1 MIGRQISHFQ
11 VTAKL
16 GEGGMGTVYKA
27 VDLDLDRPVV
37 LKFLL
42 PNLSSD
48 ENAKQRFVQEAR
60 AASALDHP
68 NVCTIYEIGEVD
80 GGQVFISMAF
90 YEGDT
95 LLQKILEGPLPVDEA
110 LDLSAQVARGLAKAH
125 GREIVHRDIKPAN
138 VIVTTD
144 GIAKILDFGLA
155 KLSRSPDLT
164 APGSVVGTLA
174 YMAPE
179 PLMGMPTDHRV
190 DIWSLA
196 AVLYEMVTGRPPF
209 QEEYPQ
215 ALVYSIT
222 NENPPPV
229 SDFVKGVPA
238 AVEALIAKGLEKDA
252 ADRYADVGEFLSA
265 IEACRGGRSDPPA
278 PGDLEKADV
287 DRTVVYEPEAP
298 VASPPA
304 APAAASPSSPP
315 VSTPDPG
322 TETQPEA
329 GERRPEMAYVL
340 FLDLVGYSR
349 MTLDDQASLVKRLTS
364 VVEDTAWYRQAKKSD
379 ELIVLPS
386 GDGMALVFLG
396 SMRAPVECAVEIWRA
411 LTSRPDIKL
420 RMGAHYGPVLVIE
433 DISKRRNAAGGGIN
447 MAQRVMDKG
456 DEGHI
461 LVSGAVAD
469 VLRQLGDW
477 KDALEDLGIQEVKHG
492 EKLHLFNLCRP
503 GDFGNPERPSK
514 VGPAPVAGK
523 GGSKKLWIAAAAA
536 VVLITVLAAGG
547 LRCEIWSGA
556 PGCAVSLAS
565 EPLAL
570 TYWMTVQ
577 RNRDGERL
585 DPIRVP
591 GEMIFEAGDLLAL
604 YLSNDEAGHLYIV
617 NEGPTPS
624 GGLPQYVSLFPTST
638 MNQGRALLAAGGEVR
653 IPQRGAFILDAE
665 QGTEKLWVVWSR
677 EPVAQLEAIGLDDE
691 ANLGEVRD
699 GETRRELAAYFG
711 AWDPE
716 QVSRRRLEDAKQTV
730 LESAGE
736 VLVHLIRLEH
746 L

>member
-1 MIGRQISHFQ
+1 M
-11 VTAKL
+11 
-16 GEGGMGTVYKA
+16 
-27 VDLDLDRPVV
+27 
-37 LKFLL
+37 
-42 PNLSSD
+42 
-48 ENAKQRFVQEAR
+48 
-60 AASALDHP
+60 ALDHP

-90 YEGDT
+90 YEGET
-95 LLQKILEGPLPVDEA
+95 LLQKIFEGPLPVDKA
-110 LDLSAQVARGLAKAH
+110 LELTAQVARGLAKAH

-179 PLMGMPTDHRV
+179 PLMGQPTDHRV
-190 DIWSLA
+190 DIWSLT
-196 AVLYEMVTGRPPF
+196 AVLFEMITGRPPF
-209 QEEYPQ
+209 KEEYPQ

-222 NENPPPV
+222 NEKQPPL
-229 SDFVKGVPA
+229 SNFVEGVPA
-238 AVEALIAKGLEKDA
+238 SVEALVAKGLEKEASNRFATID
-252 ADRYADVGEFLSA
+252 EFLSGVETCRSNP
-265 IEACRGGRSDPPA
+265 EAPLAVA
-278 PGDLEKADV
+278 PEPTEPESVDV
-287 DRTVVYEPEAP
+287 AKTVVYQPDASSAAP
-298 VASPPA
+298 PPA
-304 APAAASPSSPP
+304 APTSAAPAAPA
-315 VSTPDPG
+315 PDPAH
-322 TETQPEA
+322 ETPLET
-329 GERRPEMAYVL
+329 GEKRPEMACVL
-340 FLDLVGYSR
+340 FLDLVGYSQ
-349 MTLDDQASLVKRLTS
+349 MTLDDQARLVKRLTA
-364 VVEDTAWYRQAKKSD
+364 VVEETEWYRQAKKSD

-411 LTSRPDIKL
+411 LTSSPDIRL
-420 RMGAHYGPVLVIE
+420 RMGAHYGPVVVIE
-433 DISKRRNAAGGGIN
+433 DISKGRNAAGGGIN

-492 EKLHLFNLCRP
+492 EKLHLFNLHRS
-503 GDFGNPERPSK
+503 GEFGNPERPSK
-514 VGPAPVAGK
+514 VGPTPTEEK
-523 GGSKKLWIAAAAA
+523 GGSKKLWIATAA
-536 VVLITVLAAGG
+536 VVLITALAGG
-547 LRCEIWSGA
+547 GFRCELWSGA
-556 PGCAVSLAS
+556 PGCAVAPAA
-565 EPLAL
+565 EPLNL

-577 RNRDGERL
+577 RTREGERL

-604 YLSNDEAGHLYIV
+604 YLSNAEAGHLYIV

-624 GGLPQYVSLFPTST
+624 GGLPQYVSLFPSST
-638 MNQGRALLAAGGEVR
+638 MNQGRALLEAGGEVR
-653 IPQRGAFILDAE
+653 IPQRGSFILDAE
-665 QGTEKLWVVWSR
+665 QGTEKLWVVWAR
-677 EPVAQLEAIGLDDE
+677 EPVARLEAIGLDDE

-699 GETRRELAAYFG
+699 VETRRELAAYFG
-711 AWDPE
+711 NWDPE
-716 QVSRRRLEDAKQTV
+716 QVTQQRLEDAKQTV
-730 LESAGE
+730 LESASE
-736 VLVHLIRLEH
+736 VLIHLIRLEH

>member
-1 MIGRQISHFQ
+1 
-11 VTAKL
+11 
-16 GEGGMGTVYKA
+16 MGTVYKA

-48 ENAKQRFVQEAR
+48 ENTKQRFVQEAR

-90 YEGDT
+90 YEGET
-95 LLQKILEGPLPVDEA
+95 LLQKIFEGPLPVDEA
-110 LDLSAQVARGLAKAH
+110 LDLTAQVARGLAKAH

-179 PLMGMPTDHRV
+179 PLMGQPTDHRV
-190 DIWSLA
+190 DIWSLT
-196 AVLYEMVTGRPPF
+196 AVLFEMITGRPPF
-209 QEEYPQ
+209 KEEYPQ

-222 NENPPPV
+222 NEKQPPL
-229 SDFVKGVPA
+229 SNFVEGVPA
-238 AVEALIAKGLEKDA
+238 SVEALVAKGLEKEASNRFATID
-252 ADRYADVGEFLSA
+252 EFLSA
-265 IEACRGGRSDPPA
+265 VETCRSNPEAPLAVA
-278 PGDLEKADV
+278 PEPTEPESVDV
-287 DRTVVYEPEAP
+287 AKTVVYQPDAP
-298 VASPPA
+298 SAA
-304 APAAASPSSPP
+304 APAAAPTSAAPAAPA
-315 VSTPDPG
+315 PDPAN
-322 TETQPEA
+322 ETPLET
-329 GERRPEMAYVL
+329 GEKRPEMAYVL
-340 FLDLVGYSR
+340 FLDLVGYSQ
-349 MTLDDQASLVKRLTS
+349 MTLDDQARLVKRLTA
-364 VVEDTAWYRQAKKSD
+364 VVEETEWYRQAKKSD

-411 LTSRPDIKL
+411 LTSSPDIRL
-420 RMGAHYGPVLVIE
+420 RMGAHYGPVVVIE

-469 VLRQLGDW
+469 VLQQLGAW

-514 VGPAPVAGK
+514 VGPAPAEDK
-523 GGSKKLWIAAAAA
+523 GGSKKLWIATAALVLIAALAAA
-536 VVLITVLAAGG
+536 GF
-547 LRCEIWSGA
+547 RCEIWSEA
-556 PGCAVSLAS
+556 PGCAVSPAS

-604 YLSNDEAGHLYIV
+604 FLSNAEAGHLYIV

-638 MNQGRALLAAGGEVR
+638 MNRGRALLEAGGEVR
-653 IPQRGAFILDAE
+653 IPRRGAFILDAE

-677 EPVAQLEAIGLDDE
+677 EPVAQLEAIGLDNE

-699 GETRRELAAYFG
+699 VQTRRQLTEYFG

-716 QVSRRRLEDAKQTV
+716 QVTQQRLEDAKQTV
-730 LESAGE
+730 LESPGE
-736 VLVHLIRLEH
+736 VLIHLIRLAH

>member
-1 MIGRQISHFQ
+1 
-11 VTAKL
+11 
-16 GEGGMGTVYKA
+16 MGTVYKA

-42 PNLSSD
+42 PNLSTD

-90 YEGDT
+90 YEGET
-95 LLQKILEGPLPVDEA
+95 LLQKIFEGPLSVDEA
-110 LDLSAQVARGLAKAH
+110 LDLTAQVARGLAKAH

-179 PLMGMPTDHRV
+179 PLMGQPTDHRV
-190 DIWSLA
+190 DIWSLT
-196 AVLYEMVTGRPPF
+196 AVLFELITGRPPF
-209 QEEYPQ
+209 KEEYPQ

-222 NENPPPV
+222 NEKQPPL
-229 SDFVKGVPA
+229 SDFVEGVPA
-238 AVEALIAKGLEKDA
+238 SVEALVAKGLEKEASNRFAKID
-252 ADRYADVGEFLSA
+252 EFLSA
-265 IEACRGGRSDPPA
+265 VETCRSNPEAPLAVA
-278 PGDLEKADV
+278 PEPTEPESVDV
-287 DRTVVYEPEAP
+287 AKTVVYQPDASSAAP
-298 VASPPA
+298 PPA
-304 APAAASPSSPP
+304 APTSAAPAAPA
-315 VSTPDPG
+315 PDPAH
-322 TETQPEA
+322 ETPLET
-329 GERRPEMAYVL
+329 GEKRPEMAYVL
-340 FLDLVGYSR
+340 FLDLVGYSQ
-349 MTLDDQASLVKRLTS
+349 MTLDDQARLVKRLTA
-364 VVEDTAWYRQAKKSD
+364 VVEETEWYRQAKKSD

-411 LTSRPDIKL
+411 LTLSPDIRL
-420 RMGAHYGPVLVIE
+420 RMGAHYGPVVVIE

-492 EKLHLFNLCRP
+492 EKLHLFNLHRS
-503 GDFGNPERPSK
+503 GEFGNPERPSK
-514 VGPAPVAGK
+514 VGPTPTEET
-523 GGSKKLWIAAAAA
+523 GGSKRLWIATAA
-536 VVLITVLAAGG
+536 VVLVAALAAGG
-547 LRCEIWSGA
+547 FRCELWSGA
-556 PGCAVSLAS
+556 PGCAVAPAT
-565 EPLAL
+565 EPLNL

-577 RNRDGERL
+577 RTRDNKLL

-604 YLSNDEAGHLYIV
+604 YLSNAEAGHLYIV

-624 GGLPQYVSLFPTST
+624 GGLPQYVSLFPSST
-638 MNQGRALLAAGGEVR
+638 MNQGRALLEAGGEVR
-653 IPQRGAFILDAE
+653 IPQRGSFILDAE

-677 EPVAQLEAIGLDDE
+677 EPVARLEAIGLDDE

-699 GETRRELAAYFG
+699 VDTRRELAAYFG
-711 AWDPE
+711 NWDPE
-716 QVSRRRLEDAKQTV
+716 QVTQQRLEDAKQTV

-736 VLVHLIRLEH
+736 VLIHLIRLEH

>member
-11 VTAKL
+11 VTEKL

-27 VDLDLDRPVV
+27 LDLDLERPVV

-42 PNLSSD
+42 PNLSTD

-90 YEGDT
+90 YEGET
-95 LLQKILEGPLPVDEA
+95 LLQKIMEGPLPVDEA
-110 LDLSAQVARGLAKAH
+110 LDLTAQVARGLAKAH
-125 GREIVHRDIKPAN
+125 EREIVHRDIKPAN
-138 VIVTTD
+138 VIVTAD
-144 GIAKILDFGLA
+144 GVAKILDFGLA
-155 KLSRSPDLT
+155 KLSHSPDLT

-196 AVLYEMVTGRPPF
+196 AVLYEMITGRPPF

-222 NENPPPV
+222 NESPPPIP
-229 SDFVKGVPA
+229 DFVKGVPI
-238 AVEALIAKGLEKDA
+238 AVEALIAKGLEKGAD
-252 ADRYADVGEFLSA
+252 DRYRDAREFLAA
-265 IEACRGGRSDPPA
+265 IEACRAGGGPPA
-278 PGDLEKADV
+278 PRAGSTDIAK
-287 DRTVVYEPEAP
+287 TVVYEPA
-298 VASPPA
+298 A
-304 APAAASPSSPP
+304 APASAAGSPS
-315 VSTPDPG
+315 VSAAGAVAPDV
-322 TETQPEA
+322 

-340 FLDLVGYSR
+340 FLDLVGYSQL
-349 MTLDDQASLVKRLTS
+349 TLDDQANLVKRLTA
-364 VVEDTAWYRQAKKSD
+364 VVEETAWYRQAKKSD

-411 LTSRPDIKL
+411 LSLRPDIKL

-477 KDALEDLGIQEVKHG
+477 KDALDDLGVQEVKHG
-492 EKLHLFNLCRP
+492 EKLHLFNLHRP
-503 GDFGNPERPSK
+503 GEFGNPETPSK
-514 VGPAPVAGK
+514 VGPAPAEKPGASK
-523 GGSKKLWIAAAAA
+523 RLGGAAAA
-536 VVLITVLAAGG
+536 VVLIAALAASALG
-547 LRCEIWSGA
+547 LHCELWSGA
-556 PGCAVSLAS
+556 PGCAAS
-565 EPLAL
+565 PAVEPLGL

-577 RNRDGERL
+577 RTRDGERL

-604 YLSNDEAGHLYIV
+604 YLSNAEAGHLYIV

-624 GGLPQYVSLFPTST
+624 GGLPQYVSLFPSTT
-638 MNQGRALLAAGGEVR
+638 MNQGRALLEAGGEVR
-653 IPQRGAFILDAE
+653 IPRRGSFVLDAE

-677 EPVAQLEAIGLDDE
+677 APVARLEAGGLDDE
-691 ANLGEVRD
+691 TNLGEVRD
-699 GETRRELAAYFG
+699 VETRRELAAYFG

-716 QVSRRRLEDAKQTV
+716 RVNRQRLEDAKQTV
-730 LESAGE
+730 LESVDE

>member
-11 VTAKL
+11 VTEKL

-42 PNLSSD
+42 PNLSTD
-48 ENAKQRFVQEAR
+48 QNAKQRFVQEAR

-95 LLQKILEGPLPVDEA
+95 LLQKIAEGPLPVDEA
-110 LDLSAQVARGLAKAH
+110 LDLTAQVARGLAKAH

-196 AVLYEMVTGRPPF
+196 AVLYEMITGRPPF

-222 NENPPPV
+222 NESPPLI
-229 SDFVKGVPA
+229 SEFVQGVPV
-238 AVEALIAKGLEKDA
+238 AVEALIAKGLEKGAD
-252 ADRYADVGEFLSA
+252 DRYADVGEFLSA
-265 IEACRGGRSDPPA
+265 IEACRGGRSDLPAETAA
-278 PGDLEKADV
+278 PGDLENADL
-287 DRTVVYEPEAP
+287 DTTVVYEPDVP
-298 VASPPA
+298 VAPPAPASASATVSTPGLGTETPPA
-304 APAAASPSSPP
+304 AG
-315 VSTPDPG
+315 D
-322 TETQPEA
+322 
-329 GERRPEMAYVL
+329 RRPEMAYVL
-340 FLDLVGYSR
+340 FLDLVGYSQ
-349 MTLDDQASLVKRLTS
+349 MTLDDQASLVKRLTA
-364 VVEDTAWYRQAKKSD
+364 VVEETAWYRQAQESD

-411 LTSRPDIKL
+411 LTLRPEIRL
-420 RMGAHYGPVLVIE
+420 RMGAHYGPVLLIE

-469 VLRQLGDW
+469 VLQQLGDW
-477 KDALEDLGIQEVKHG
+477 KDALEDLGVQEVKHG

-514 VGPAPVAGK
+514 VGRAPAADE
-523 GGSKKLWIAAAAA
+523 GGSKKLWIVAAA
-536 VVLITVLAAGG
+536 VLITALAVGG
-547 LRCEIWSGA
+547 FRCEIWSGA
-556 PGCAVSLAS
+556 PGCVVLPAS
-565 EPLAL
+565 DPLAL

-577 RNRDGERL
+577 RTRDGERL

-604 YLSNDEAGHLYIV
+604 YLSNAEAGHLYIV

-638 MNQGRALLAAGGEVR
+638 MNEGRALLAAGGEVR

-677 EPVAQLEAIGLDDE
+677 EPVARLEAIGLDDE

-699 GETRRELAAYFG
+699 GDMRRELAAYFD

-716 QVSRRRLEDAKQTV
+716 QVSRERLEDVKQTV